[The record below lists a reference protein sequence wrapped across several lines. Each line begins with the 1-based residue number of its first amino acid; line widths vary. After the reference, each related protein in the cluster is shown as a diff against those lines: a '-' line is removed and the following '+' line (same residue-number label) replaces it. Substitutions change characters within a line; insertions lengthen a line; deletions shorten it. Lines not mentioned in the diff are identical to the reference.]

1 MSDLESKL
9 TAALNADAPPARDAK
24 FRIEVLVRIER
35 ARFKRRL
42 ILAVSVAF
50 AAAAMVG
57 LNAQVIA
64 AWITTDIWR
73 LGIVAAATIA
83 ATFSLSGVPLEALP
97 GFRRLART
105 LRRWQYP

>member
-24 FRIEVLVRIER
+24 FRIEVLLRIER

-42 ILAVSVAF
+42 IMAVSVAF
-50 AAAAMVG
+50 AAAAIVA

-73 LGIVAAATIA
+73 LGIVAAATVA